1 MKPPS
6 LYFGIVCCFALLLV
20 GDRAPAQSRRADS
33 SNINKQMMRWE
44 VLRPVVRGTRGVIGA
59 GSPLVTE
66 TAMRVFH
73 AKGNAVDAGVAAMFA
88 ASVSEFSHFGFGGEA
103 PLLIR
108 TPDGKVH
115 SIAGVGT
122 APKRMTREF
131 FLSRRSDP
139 DLQQESQRRDREA
152 GPIPSYGLLPALVPG
167 MVDAGLLALREYG
180 TKSFTEAAQSALETA
195 EGFPIDEMRSRSIGQ
210 GVRFF
215 SLFPTSAKV
224 FLPGGRIPQP
234 GETFHQPDLAR
245 TLRSMVA
252 AEQTALG
259 KGASREAAIDAVRDY
274 FYRGEVARKIGRFS
288 EENRGLLRY
297 EDMASFR
304 VEPEEPVKTSY
315 QGYEIYKSGFWS
327 QGPVMIQAL
336 NILKGFDLA
345 AMGWNSA
352 QFIHTVVEALKLAY
366 ADRDTYYA
374 DPAFAQIP
382 PELLTDEYA
391 AERRKLIDPA
401 RASAEFRPGKLGSGE
416 PPHPASYAGQLR
428 PLTDALASKDTTCID
443 LIDSSGMMFSITP
456 SGAWMPSVIAGDTG
470 IPLTQ
475 RAQSFL
481 LIPNHPNVVEPGKR
495 PRVTL
500 SPTIVT
506 RGGAPFMVLSTPG
519 GDQQDQAL
527 LQVLLAVLL
536 VDMNPQTAVEA
547 PRFQTRHLVSSFDDH
562 AMEPNLLLLDERIP
576 SAVMLQL
583 QELGHVVEQRS
594 RWNSGS
600 APVALKVLPNG
611 TIEAGADPYGYRYA
625 DGW

>member
-1 MKPPS
+1 MKPQS
-6 LYFGIVCCFALLLV
+6 LYLGILCCFALLLT
-20 GDRAPAQSRRADS
+20 GDRAPAQSERESA
-33 SNINKQMMRWE
+33 SNTDKQSMRWQ
-44 VLRPVVRGTRGVIGA
+44 VLRPVVRGTRGAIGA
-59 GSPLVTE
+59 GTPLVTE

-88 ASVSEFSHFGFGGEA
+88 SAVSEFSHFGFGGEA

-115 SIAGVGT
+115 SIAGIGA
-122 APKRMTREF
+122 APKGMTREF

-139 DLQQESQRRDREA
+139 EHLQESQRRDKQA
-152 GPIPSYGLLPALVPG
+152 GPIPAYGLLPAVVPG
-167 MVDAGLLALREYG
+167 MVDAGLLALREFG
-180 TKSFTEAAQSALETA
+180 TKSFAEVAQSAIETA

-215 SLFPTSAKV
+215 SFFPTSAKV

-234 GETFHQPDLAR
+234 GDTFRQPDLAR

-252 AEQTALG
+252 AEQAALG
-259 KGASREAAIDAVRDY
+259 KGASRQTAIDAVRDY
-274 FYRGEVARKIGRFS
+274 FYRGEIARKIGRFS
-288 EENRGLLRY
+288 QQNDGLLRY
-297 EDMASFR
+297 EDMAGFR
-304 VEPEEPVKTSY
+304 LKLEPAAKTTF
-315 QGYEIYKSGFWS
+315 QGYEVYKSGFWS

-345 AMGWNSA
+345 KMGWNSA
-352 QFIHTVVEALKLAY
+352 EFIHTVVEALKLAY
-366 ADRDTYYA
+366 ADRDTYYG
-374 DPAFAQIP
+374 DPAFAQMP

-391 AERRKLIDPA
+391 AERRKLINPK
-401 RASAEFRPGKLGSGE
+401 RASAEFRPGRLSSGE
-416 PPHPASYAGQLR
+416 PRHPANYAGQLR
-428 PLTDALASKDTTCID
+428 PLTDALASKDTTCIN

-495 PRVTL
+495 PRITL

-506 RGGAPFMVLSTPG
+506 RGGAPFMALSTPG

-527 LQVLLAVLL
+527 LQVLLAVIL
-536 VDMNPQTAVEA
+536 VGMNPQTAVEA

-562 AMEPNLLLLDERIP
+562 AMDANLLLLDERIP
-576 SAVMLQL
+576 ASVMLQL
-583 QELGHVVEQRS
+583 QALGHVVEQRS
-594 RWNSGS
+594 RWNGGS
-600 APVALKVLPNG
+600 APVAVKALPNG
-611 TIEAGADPYGYRYA
+611 TLEAGADPYGYRYA
-625 DGW
+625 SAW